1 MFELIV
7 RYLGDD
13 DQVADWLPKVLS
25 LRMIGNYAQTEMG
38 HGSNVR
44 VSAIATFNL

>member
-13 DQVADWLPKVLS
+13 DQVEEWLPKVLS
-25 LRMIGNYAQTEMG
+25 LKMIGNYAQTEMG

-44 VSAIATFNL
+44 VSVLHGF